1 MVLPDDSGVT
11 GASLGVDNLRDE
23 VCRQALRS
31 NRVLISGIPLK
42 LFVYVITK
50 LTKQLLYEARYLY
63 SNFQRVG
70 HFFYITNNLSFVIIK
85 IFQGGTGVVFNVIA
99 WVRSQVCRHSPPH
112 GY

>member
-50 LTKQLLYEARYLY
+50 LTKQLLYEARY

-70 HFFYITNNLSFVIIK
+70 HFFILLSILKFRNNNNLRIDNKYI
-85 IFQGGTGVVFNVIA
+85 
-99 WVRSQVCRHSPPH
+99 
-112 GY
+112 

>member
-42 LFVYVITK
+42 LFVYVSYYET
-50 LTKQLLYEARYLY
+50 YEAINILI
-63 SNFQRVG
+63 FKG
-70 HFFYITNNLSFVIIK
+70 WDIFFILLT
-85 IFQGGTGVVFNVIA
+85 
-99 WVRSQVCRHSPPH
+99 
-112 GY
+112 

>member
-1 MVLPDDSGVT
+1 VVLPDDSGVT

-50 LTKQLLYEARYLY
+50 LTKQLFYEARYIFYLEG
-63 SNFQRVG
+63 NFQRVG
-70 HFFYITNNLSFVIIK
+70 HFFYITNLSFVIIITCELIINLIEYIFFEAK
-85 IFQGGTGVVFNVIA
+85 II
-99 WVRSQVCRHSPPH
+99 
-112 GY
+112 

>member
-50 LTKQLLYEARYLY
+50 LTKQSRY

-70 HFFYITNNLSFVIIK
+70 HFFYISNLSFVSYDNNKLRIDNKYRISIFFEDNII
-85 IFQGGTGVVFNVIA
+85 IYNNILNFIRV
-99 WVRSQVCRHSPPH
+99 
-112 GY
+112 

>member
-50 LTKQLLYEARYLY
+50 LTKQLLYEARY

-70 HFFYITNNLSFVIIK
+70 HFFYITNLSFVIIITCELIINLIEYIFFEAK
-85 IFQGGTGVVFNVIA
+85 II
-99 WVRSQVCRHSPPH
+99 
-112 GY
+112 

>member
-42 LFVYVITK
+42 LYVYIITK
-50 LTKQLLYEARYLY
+50 VR
-63 SNFQRVG
+63 SNQGILIFIRVG
-70 HFFYITNNLSFVIIK
+70 HFFLYNNLSFVIITCELIINIEYLRSK
-85 IFQGGTGVVFNVIA
+85 
-99 WVRSQVCRHSPPH
+99 VRR
-112 GY
+112 YNIIILF